1 VRILIT
7 GGLGFIGSH
16 LIIKLLKNKKNI
28 ILNLD
33 KINYASNI
41 SLNKVFKK
49 NKNYQFKKTDIVNS
63 EIVEKNILSFKP
75 NYIFHLAAESHV
87 DRSID
92 GSKVFIE
99 SNILGTFNILEGTR
113 KYLNHIKNLKNFVR
127 IHHISTDEVYGDL
140 EKNKKKFTEDTPY
153 NPSSPY
159 SASKASSDH
168 LVRAWG
174 RTYDLPYLI
183 TNCSNNFGPYQFPE
197 KFIPQA
203 ILCLLNNKKIPI
215 YGNGKQ
221 VRDWIYVEDHI
232 DILIKLMSKKYKNQT
247 FNIGGDNEIANINIV
262 KKIIAI
268 LQNYILHKNL
278 NHLITYVSDRPGHD
292 IRYAVNSSKIKKAL
306 KIKAKKKFFQ
316 KLKYTVLWYMNNKNF
331 LKSFLKKYRMQR
343 LGKF

>member
-1 VRILIT
+1 MRILIT
-7 GGLGFIGSH
+7 GGLGFIGSY
-16 LIIKLLKNKKNI
+16 LIIKLLKNKKNV

-33 KINYASNI
+33 KINYASNV
-41 SLNKVFKK
+41 SLSKVFVK

-63 EIVEKNILSFKP
+63 ETVEKNILNFKP

-92 GSKVFIE
+92 GPKVFIE
-99 SNILGTFNILEGTR
+99 SNIIGTFNILEGTR
-113 KYLNHIKNLKNFVR
+113 KYLNNIKNFKNFVR

-174 RTYDLPYLI
+174 RTYDFPYLI

-197 KFIPQA
+197 KFIPHT

-221 VRDWIYVEDHI
+221 VRDWIYVEDHV

-247 FNIGGDNEIANINIV
+247 FNIGGDNEIANINVV
-262 KKIIAI
+262 KKIIVI
-268 LQNYILHKNL
+268 LKNYILQKNL
-278 NHLITYVSDRPGHD
+278 NRLIAYVSDRPGHD
-292 IRYAVNSSKIKKAL
+292 IRYAVNSSKIKKVL
-306 KIKAKKKFFQ
+306 KIKTKNKFSQ
-316 KLKYTVLWYMNNKNF
+316 KLKHTILWYINNKNF
-331 LKSFLKKYRMQR
+331 LKSFFKKYHMRR
-343 LGKF
+343 LGKS